1 MDSYLEQ
8 LWRELD
14 ETMTSCSPEHIGNG
28 PEGKWTPAQVLEHL
42 YLTYHNTNK
51 GLAKCL
57 EKGTPLG
64 TRASLRHRLSTLLV
78 VNLAYFPKGRK
89 SPVRWEASPT
99 MTRARI
105 A

>member
-42 YLTYHNTNK
+42 PAPPSVLPWRQACT
-51 GLAKCL
+51 
-57 EKGTPLG
+57 E
-64 TRASLRHRLSTLLV
+64 SS
-78 VNLAYFPKGRK
+78 
-89 SPVRWEASPT
+89 
-99 MTRARI
+99 
-105 A
+105 